1 MDEAWKAPPM
11 NARLVL
17 TGTLECRDKDGK
29 LLKTIDV
36 RGAIPLDLNDKETAD
51 GDRSE

>member
-1 MDEAWKAPPM
+1 MGDLKPI

-17 TGTLECRDKDGK
+17 EGTLECRDKDGK
-29 LLKTIDV
+29 LLQTIEV
-36 RGAIPLDLNDKETAD
+36 RGEISVGLTDEEDD